1 MHLELIPVVVDWAPI
16 PLRLAV
22 GISFIFHGY
31 PKLRGQSRVQTLQ
44 FMKSIGI
51 PGVLVNLVALL
62 EFLGGIGLVVGFL
75 TQFIGILIFLEM
87 IGTTILSKT
96 KLGKKYMLGY
106 ELDVAYL
113 AMALSLVFLGSG
125 TLSIDQLL
133 G

>member
-1 MHLELIPVVVDWAPI
+1 MHLELLPVLVDWAPI
-16 PLRLAV
+16 PIRLAL

-31 PKLRGQSRVQTLQ
+31 LKLTGQSRAQTLQ
-44 FMKSIGI
+44 FMKSIGV
-51 PGVLVNLVALL
+51 PAMVVNLVALL

-75 TQFIGILIFLEM
+75 TQVIGILIFLEM

-106 ELDVAYL
+106 ELDIGYM
-113 AMALSLVFLGSG
+113 AMALSLALLGPG
-125 TLSIDQLL
+125 TLSVDSLI